1 MKEDYIY
8 HIGLFGGLNEG
19 VCITFLDQN
28 LMHGMSSGN
37 VC

>member
-1 MKEDYIY
+1 MKVENTY

-19 VCITFLDQN
+19 VCVMFLDQN
-28 LMHGMSSGN
+28 LMDSMSYGN